1 MGTGAAVECA
11 VDAAGGRV
19 VSVREVVEDSD
30 VVVLLWLP
38 IAREVSVVP
47 GHIGEKIAVGLII

>member
-1 MGTGAAVECA
+1 M
-11 VDAAGGRV
+11 
-19 VSVREVVEDSD
+19 SVREVVEDSD

-38 IAREVSVVP
+38 IAREVTVVP